1 MRHARSAIA
10 CALVAASAMVASG
23 AALALDKKFYKFG
36 SFPPGTTPFIV
47 NTSFANAVNKYVPGV
62 ELQISATGAASQ
74 HQLLASEGKIDF
86 FMGAP
91 SGYHLM
97 YKQIGPFKKLTDGP
111 ARARNLAII
120 FSYPLGVYHFVAYA
134 DSGIKELKDI
144 KDKQVF
150 LGPPG
155 GIATRNTEL
164 LIEAMTDYK
173 PGRDYKQVKMG
184 WAAAQAAFQDR
195 KFDVWI
201 PVTNAPSPAV
211 QQIALQN
218 KIRLLS
224 LDKSKFDHP
233 AAKEYFKQPGRLVSN
248 LEPQQAYGKNVV
260 NTEPIVVTGTFVSV
274 STRADM
280 PTELIYEMTK
290 AYWEHVDE
298 ARAMAPWMKDA
309 ISLQNAVTS
318 LAGQLHPGAEK
329 YYREKGVTIPPILN
343 YDKTK

>member
-1 MRHARSAIA
+1 MTTARSLFA
-10 CALVAASAMVASG
+10 CALVATAVFVASG
-23 AALALDKKFYKFG
+23 GALAQEKKFYKFG

-62 ELQISATGAASQ
+62 ELQISATGAAS
-74 HQLLASEGKIDF
+74 HHVLLATEGKIDF

-91 SGYHLM
+91 SSYFLM
-97 YKQIGPFKKLTDGP
+97 YKQAGPYKKLTDGP
-111 ARARNLAII
+111 ARTRKLRII
-120 FSYPLGVYHFVAYA
+120 FSYPLGVYHFVVYA
-134 DSGIKELKDI
+134 DSGIKDLKDI
-144 KDKQVF
+144 RDKQVF

-184 WAAAQAAFQDR
+184 WAAAQSAFQDR

-211 QQIALQN
+211 RQIVLQN
-218 KIRLLS
+218 KIRLLG

-233 AAKEYFKQPGRLVSN
+233 AAKEYFKQPGRLVSS
-248 LEPQQAYGKNVV
+248 LEPQKVYGENAV

-280 PTELIYEMTK
+280 PTDLIYRMTK
-290 AYWEHVDE
+290 AYWEHLDE
-298 ARAMAPWMKDA
+298 ARALAPWMKDA
-309 ISLQNAVTS
+309 ITLQNAVS
-318 LAGQLHPGAEK
+318 SIAGQLHPGAEK
-329 YYREKGVTIPPILN
+329 YYREVGVTIPPGLN
-343 YDKTK
+343 YDKAK

>member
-1 MRHARSAIA
+1 MKHSRSLIA
-10 CALVAASAMVASG
+10 CALVAAGAFATSG
-23 AALALDKKFYKFG
+23 ATLAQDKKFYKFG

-62 ELQISATGAASQ
+62 EIQISATGAASQ

-91 SGYHLM
+91 SSYFLM
-97 YKQIGPFKKLTDGP
+97 YKQIGPYNKLTDGP
-111 ARARNLAII
+111 ARTRNLAVI
-120 FSYPLGVYHFVAYA
+120 FSYPLGLYHFVTYA
-134 DSGIKELKDI
+134 DSGIKDLKDI

-184 WAAAQAAFQDR
+184 WGAAQAAFQDR

-201 PVTNAPSPAV
+201 PVDNAPSATI

-218 KIRLLS
+218 QIRLLG
-224 LDKSKFDHP
+224 LDKSRFDHP
-233 AAKEYFKQPGRLVSN
+233 AAKEYFKQPGRLVKDI
-248 LEPQQAYGKNVV
+248 PVGIYGKNQV
-260 NTEPIVVTGTFVSV
+260 NTEPVVSTGTFVSV
-274 STRADM
+274 STRADL
-280 PTELIYEMTK
+280 PTELVYQMTK
-290 AYWEHVDE
+290 AYWTHIDE
-298 ARAMAPWMKDA
+298 AHAMAPWAKDA
-309 ISLQNAVTS
+309 LTPENAVTS

-329 YYREKGVTIPPILN
+329 YYREAGVTIPPILN
-343 YDKTK
+343 YDK